1 MGSYRRAFHTTTRQV
16 PTMKTLL
23 LVCVV
28 AALSTAVPLPNED
41 HHGHHGH
48 HGSLAK
54 LASKLHH
61 KNEEHHNLASKL
73 QLASKLHH
81 KNERHHEE
89 EDHHEDEHHH
99 EMSITTKAVKYCHI
113 F

>member
-23 LVCVV
+23 LVCVF
-28 AALSTAVPLPNED
+28 AALSRAVPLPNED

-73 QLASKLHH
+73 HHKNEEHHNLASKLQLASKLHH

-89 EDHHEDEHHH
+89 ED
-99 EMSITTKAVKYCHI
+99 
-113 F
+113 